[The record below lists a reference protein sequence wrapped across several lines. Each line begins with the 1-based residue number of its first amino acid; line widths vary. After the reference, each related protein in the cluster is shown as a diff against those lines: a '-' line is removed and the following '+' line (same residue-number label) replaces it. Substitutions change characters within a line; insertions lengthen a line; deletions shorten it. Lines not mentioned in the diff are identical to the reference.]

1 MVEFPIINYVLTFL
15 AGISIGFAIGIA
27 VAYSKEK
34 SERKL
39 LNYLLEVYAE
49 KEEEGLPELPQKGLT
64 DEEKAKYLR
73 AVLKSIEKE
82 DEKIKKIKR
91 RPKIDDN

>member
-1 MVEFPIINYVLTFL
+1 MEFLTLNYLLTFL
-15 AGISIGFAIGIA
+15 AGISIGFAIGVW
-27 VAYSKEK
+27 VAFAKEK

-49 KEEEGLPELPQKGLT
+49 KEEEKLPDLEDQTLT

-73 AVLKSIEKE
+73 VVLKSIEEK
-82 DEKIKKIKR
+82 DKKIKKRK
-91 RPKIDDN
+91 PKMGKE